1 MSTRGI
7 QLKRWNSVCL
17 SVLFSLPLSVSAADE
32 LKPDFQTDVS
42 QSGSHLFS
50 LFLDQLQ
57 ALHDRELPLSEDDC
71 LQFVRSIIGRKRDES
86 SHPLPFTKKAIYS
99 EENREPLAFVV
110 EPVNQSQ
117 LKSEEP
123 LVHGVVTPPIARWR
137 CFVRMEDSGHLI
149 FTVVPATYTDL
160 NLLNASSSTGVRSTS
175 ETEPGDHDDDL
186 GSEQKVT

>member
-1 MSTRGI
+1 MCLPVLVS
-7 QLKRWNSVCL
+7 LSL
-17 SVLFSLPLSVSAADE
+17 SVLAADE

-42 QSGSHLFS
+42 LSGSHLFS

-71 LQFVRSIIGRKRDES
+71 LQFVRSIISRKRDES

-99 EENREPLAFVV
+99 EENKEPLSFVGQ
-110 EPVNQSQ
+110 PLNQSQ
-117 LKSEEP
+117 SKPEERM
-123 LVHGVVTPPIARWR
+123 VHGIVTPPIAKWR

-149 FTVVPATYTDL
+149 FTVVPASYTDL
-160 NLLNASSSTGVRSTS
+160 ILLNTSSTEVRSTS
-175 ETEPGDHDDDL
+175 ETEPDDHDNL